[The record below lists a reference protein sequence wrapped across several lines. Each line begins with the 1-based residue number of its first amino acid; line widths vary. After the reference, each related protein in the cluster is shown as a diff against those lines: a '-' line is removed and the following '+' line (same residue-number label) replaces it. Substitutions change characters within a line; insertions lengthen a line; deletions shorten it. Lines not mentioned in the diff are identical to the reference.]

1 MTAHPGGIFLVVQ
14 AVSPENS
21 WNDLGMTP
29 LKYLQRDSFDWWS
42 TWIYDISW
50 CMLISSVCAAQCKS
64 HSTLSGS
71 LTVLSALKMV
81 LPTFAHCFW
90 QNPSTTSSFTESKA
104 GSKMSLGVS
113 GVIFNHT
120 NIQLLWLKGQRRDAV
135 AHVSPGQFHWDGKEA
150 PWSEWSRW
158 STKCQVLWQLLGATC
173 YKTLPNWFLYIRRL
187 QKITWA
193 HLSQRWYNVTCLL
206 TPLQIHFSI
215 KVGSW
220 YPKVLLVLV
229 FIHVWLSWFFHPT
242 GDSLVYDRRGFS
254 CWEHISSTHRVKG
267 QHNNQSFHRKQFQRQ
282 LVNDHVDHWCFEISL
297 SSTVFHPVQGM
308 IPIRQAVKPIP
319 LSAEVE
325 WSRTWISTL
334 AKESSDFWENQM
346 RSNHFFCF
354 VEFGMS
360 WQFFRRK
367 SRRVIIFSDSFQEN
381 WVLSWRKVM
390 DLRILFNDSFLN
402 QCSEFVRLES

>member
-14 AVSPENS
+14 TVSPKTV
-21 WNDLGMTP
+21 GMTP
-29 LKYLQRDSFDWWS
+29 LKYLQISSKRFIWLMIHCCFF

-50 CMLISSVCAAQCKS
+50 RMLISSVCAAQCKS

-90 QNPSTTSSFTESKA
+90 QNPSTSSSLTESKA
-104 GSKMSLGVS
+104 GSKMSL

-135 AHVSPGQFHWDGKEA
+135 AHVSPCQFHWDGKEA

-158 STKCQVLWQLLGATC
+158 STKCQVLWQLLGATY

-206 TPLQIHFSI
+206 TPLQIDFSI

-229 FIHVWLSWFFHPT
+229 FIHVWLS
-242 GDSLVYDRRGFS
+242 
-254 CWEHISSTHRVKG
+254 
-267 QHNNQSFHRKQFQRQ
+267 
-282 LVNDHVDHWCFEISL
+282 
-297 SSTVFHPVQGM
+297 
-308 IPIRQAVKPIP
+308 
-319 LSAEVE
+319 
-325 WSRTWISTL
+325 
-334 AKESSDFWENQM
+334 
-346 RSNHFFCF
+346 
-354 VEFGMS
+354 
-360 WQFFRRK
+360 
-367 SRRVIIFSDSFQEN
+367 
-381 WVLSWRKVM
+381 
-390 DLRILFNDSFLN
+390 
-402 QCSEFVRLES
+402 

>member
-1 MTAHPGGIFLVVQ
+1 MKMTRLGSFLGSLMPF
-14 AVSPENS
+14 SPMPRCQRDDSASWRHFSRCASSFPREQLEWP
-21 WNDLGMTP
+21 WNDT
-29 LKYLQRDSFDWWS
+29 LQISSKRFIWLMIHCCFF

-90 QNPSTTSSFTESKA
+90 QNPSTSSFTESKA
-104 GSKMSLGVS
+104 GSKMSLGIS

-173 YKTLPNWFLYIRRL
+173 YKTLPNWFFYIRRL

-229 FIHVWLSWFFHPT
+229 FIHVWLS
-242 GDSLVYDRRGFS
+242 
-254 CWEHISSTHRVKG
+254 
-267 QHNNQSFHRKQFQRQ
+267 
-282 LVNDHVDHWCFEISL
+282 
-297 SSTVFHPVQGM
+297 
-308 IPIRQAVKPIP
+308 
-319 LSAEVE
+319 
-325 WSRTWISTL
+325 
-334 AKESSDFWENQM
+334 
-346 RSNHFFCF
+346 
-354 VEFGMS
+354 
-360 WQFFRRK
+360 
-367 SRRVIIFSDSFQEN
+367 
-381 WVLSWRKVM
+381 
-390 DLRILFNDSFLN
+390 
-402 QCSEFVRLES
+402 